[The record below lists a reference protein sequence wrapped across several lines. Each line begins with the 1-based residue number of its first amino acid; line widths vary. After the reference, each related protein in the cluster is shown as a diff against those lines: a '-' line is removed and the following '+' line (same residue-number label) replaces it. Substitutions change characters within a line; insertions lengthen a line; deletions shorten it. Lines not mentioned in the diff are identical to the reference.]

1 MSSLGHLYKSIMKV
15 VVATNAFKGS
25 LTTATEGCLRHAG
38 ESSGRRLGQSGS
50 SHLKGSGHWARI
62 SPGGMTAIFSICRKP
77 LTLTESMTDA
87 VALLTDTAK
96 QVIHLFDAGN
106 ALRHRSP

>member
-1 MSSLGHLYKSIMKV
+1 
-15 VVATNAFKGS
+15 
-25 LTTATEGCLRHAG
+25 
-38 ESSGRRLGQSGS
+38 
-50 SHLKGSGHWARI
+50 
-62 SPGGMTAIFSICRKP
+62 MTAIFSICRKP

-87 VALLTDTAK
+87 VALLTDTAE

>member
-1 MSSLGHLYKSIMKV
+1 MQVSRLDAGLVNLAAVIKKDLGIDPESL
-15 VVATNAFKGS
+15 
-25 LTTATEGCLRHAG
+25 
-38 ESSGRRLGQSGS
+38 
-50 SHLKGSGHWARI
+50 
-62 SPGGMTAIFSICRKP
+62 PGGMTAIFSICRKP

-87 VALLTDTAK
+87 VALLTDTAE